1 MLGEIKL
8 NNFKNG
14 TQIMDIKTLKT
25 DLHKFIDQIENRK
38 ILEDYYDEM
47 KSLLEHQND
56 GAWDNLSEDQKKELL
71 TAYKESENEQN
82 LVNHEAVMKKY
93 EQWL

>member
-1 MLGEIKL
+1 
-8 NNFKNG
+8 
-14 TQIMDIKTLKT
+14 MDIKTLKT

>member
-1 MLGEIKL
+1 
-8 NNFKNG
+8 
-14 TQIMDIKTLKT
+14 MDIKTLKT
-25 DLHKFIDQIENRK
+25 DLHKFIDQIENRQM
-38 ILEDYYDEM
+38 LEDYYDEM

-82 LVNHEAVMKKY
+82 LVDHEAVMKKY
-93 EQWL
+93 EKWL